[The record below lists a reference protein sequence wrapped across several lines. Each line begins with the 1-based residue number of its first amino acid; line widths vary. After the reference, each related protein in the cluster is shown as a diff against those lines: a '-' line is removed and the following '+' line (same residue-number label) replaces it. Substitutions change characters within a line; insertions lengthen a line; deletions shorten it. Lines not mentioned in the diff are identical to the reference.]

1 MRKIGFIF
9 PSQSTQYVGM
19 GKDLY
24 ENIDICRETFDHAN
38 EVTGVDI
45 KGICFEGPLEKLN
58 ETVNTQ
64 PCILT
69 MSYAAFLALGE
80 YGIKPEAVAGFSLG
94 EFSAMVAGGIMSFD
108 DALRV
113 LKVRANA
120 MQTAVPLGV
129 GTMIG
134 VKSEK
139 AARAIEIC
147 NEITEGYTALANA
160 NSPTNLLFS
169 GETPAMKIFSE
180 RLTAEGIKNKIVAV
194 SVPSHCDLM
203 NPARQPLTDALA
215 AADMKS
221 PDGVD
226 FYMCADAEK
235 ETDVAKIREKEVKQM
250 CTTVQCEGII
260 RNMLRDGVNVFI
272 ELGPKGAYSKYV
284 REVAPEDTLILN
296 VEDTATLKAAVEALK
311 AE

>member
-1 MRKIGFIF
+1 MKKIGFLF

-24 ENIDICRETFDHAN
+24 DNIPVCREVFDRAN

-45 KGICFEGPLEKLN
+45 KGICFDGPLETLN

-69 MSYAAFLALGE
+69 VSVATFRALQE
-80 YGIKPEAVAGFSLG
+80 YGIRPAAVAGFSLG
-94 EFSAMVAGGIMSFD
+94 EFSAMVAGGILRFE

-113 LKVRANA
+113 LHVRANA
-120 MQTAVPLGV
+120 MQTAVPLGA

-147 NEITEGYTALANA
+147 QEISEGYTALANA

-169 GETPAMKIFSE
+169 GETPAMKVFSE
-180 RLTAEGIKNKIVAV
+180 RLTEEGIKNRVIAV

-203 NPARQPLTDALA
+203 NPAREPLREVLA
-215 AADMKS
+215 TTEMHS
-221 PDGVD
+221 PAVD

-235 ETDVAKIREKEVKQM
+235 ETDVEKIREKEVRQM

-260 RNMLRDGVNVFI
+260 RNMLRDGVNVFV
-272 ELGPKGAYSKYV
+272 ELGPKNAYSQYV
-284 REVAPEDTLILN
+284 IEIAPEDTQVLH
-296 VEDTATLKAAVEALK
+296 VEDVATLNRVVAALQED
-311 AE
+311 

>member
-24 ENIDICRETFDHAN
+24 ENIDICRQVFDRAN

-45 KGICFEGPLEKLN
+45 KGICFDGPLATLN

-69 MSYAAFLALGE
+69 TSYAAFLALSE
-80 YGIKPEAVAGFSLG
+80 YGIKPDAVAGFSLG
-94 EFSAMVAGGIMSFD
+94 EFSAMVAGGIMSFE

-129 GTMIG
+129 GTMVG

-180 RLTAEGIKNKIVAV
+180 RLSAEGIKNRIIAV

-203 NPARQPLTDALA
+203 NPARQPLTDALL

-221 PDGVD
+221 PEVD

-235 ETDVAKIREKEVKQM
+235 ETDVALIREKEVTQM

-272 ELGPKGAYSKYV
+272 ELGPKDAYSRYV
-284 REVAPEDTLILN
+284 REVAPEGTLIMH
-296 VEDTATLKAAVEALK
+296 VEDTATLKAVVEALK

>member
-1 MRKIGFIF
+1 MKKIGFIF

-24 ENIDICRETFDHAN
+24 DNIPICREVFDRAN

-45 KGICFEGPLEKLN
+45 KGICFDGPLETLN

-69 MSYAAFLALGE
+69 TSYAAFLALQE
-80 YGIKPEAVAGFSLG
+80 YGIHPSAVAGFSLG
-94 EFSAMVAGGIMSFD
+94 EFSAMVASGIMRFE
-108 DALRV
+108 DALKV

-169 GETPAMKIFSE
+169 GETPAMKVFSE
-180 RLTAEGIKNKIVAV
+180 RLTEEGIKNRIVAV

-203 NPARQPLTDALA
+203 KPAREPLTNALA
-215 AADMKS
+215 ATEMKS
-221 PDGVD
+221 PDVD
-226 FYMCADAEK
+226 FYMCANAEK
-235 ETDVAKIREKEVKQM
+235 ETDVEKIREKEVRQM

-272 ELGPKGAYSKYV
+272 ELGPKNAYSKYV
-284 REVAPEDTLILN
+284 IEVAPENTLVLH
-296 VEDTATLKAAVEALK
+296 VEDTATLKETVDALK

>member
-19 GKDLY
+19 GKELY
-24 ENIDICRETFDHAN
+24 ENIPVCREVFDRAN

-45 KGICFEGPLEKLN
+45 KGICFDGPLEKLN

-69 MSYAAFLALGE
+69 MSYAAFLALRE
-80 YGIKPEAVAGFSLG
+80 HGIEPEAVAGFSLG
-94 EFSAMVAGGIMSFD
+94 EFSAMVAGGIMSFED
-108 DALRV
+108 TLGV

-120 MQTAVPLGV
+120 MQSAVPLGV

-139 AARAIEIC
+139 AQRAIEIC

-169 GETPAMKIFSE
+169 GETPAMEVFSR
-180 RLTAEGIKNKIVAV
+180 RLTEEGIKNRIIAV

-203 NPARQPLTDALA
+203 IPARKPLIEALA
-215 AADMKS
+215 AVDMKV
-221 PDGVD
+221 PQVD

-235 ETDVAKIREKEVKQM
+235 ESDVEKIREKEVTQM

-260 RNMLRDGVNVFI
+260 RNMLRDGVNVFV
-272 ELGPKGAYSKYV
+272 ELGPKNAYSRYV
-284 REVAPEDTLILN
+284 REIAPEDTLVLN
-296 VEDTATLKAAVEALK
+296 VEDMATLKAAVELLK

>member
-1 MRKIGFIF
+1 MKKIGFIF

-19 GKDLY
+19 GKELY
-24 ENIDICRETFDHAN
+24 ETIPVCRAVFDRAN

-45 KGICFEGPLEKLN
+45 KGICFDGPLEKLN

-80 YGIKPEAVAGFSLG
+80 YGIRPAAVAGFSLG
-94 EFSAMVAGGIMSFD
+94 EFSAMVAGGVMSFE

-120 MQTAVPLGV
+120 MQSAVPLGV

-147 NEITEGYTALANA
+147 GEITEGYTALANA

-169 GETPAMKIFSE
+169 GETPAMKVFSE
-180 RLTAEGIKNKIVAV
+180 RLSAEGIKNRIVAV

-203 NPARQPLTDALA
+203 KPARQPLTDALA
-215 AADMKS
+215 SVEMQS
-221 PDGVD
+221 PAVD
-226 FYMCADAEK
+226 FYMCADAER
-235 ETDVAKIREKEVKQM
+235 ETDVEKIREKEVTQM

-260 RNMLRDGVNVFI
+260 RNMLRDGVNTFV
-272 ELGPKGAYSKYV
+272 ELGPKNAYSKYV
-284 REVAPEDTLILN
+284 CEIAPEGTLILN
-296 VEDTATLKAAVEALK
+296 VEDAETLKAAVEALK

>member
-1 MRKIGFIF
+1 MKKIAFIF

-24 ENIDICRETFDHAN
+24 DNIPVCREVFDRAN

-45 KGICFEGPLEKLN
+45 RSICFDGPLETLN

-69 MSYAAFLALGE
+69 MSYAAFLALQE
-80 YGIKPEAVAGFSLG
+80 YDIRPAAVAGFSLG
-94 EFSAMVAGGIMSFD
+94 EFSAMVAGGIMRFE
-108 DALRV
+108 DALKV

-120 MQTAVPLGV
+120 MQAAVPLGV

-169 GETPAMKIFSE
+169 GETPAMKVFSE
-180 RLTAEGIKNKIVAV
+180 RLTEEGIKNRIVAV

-203 NPARQPLTDALA
+203 NPAREPLTNALA
-215 AADMKS
+215 ATEMKS
-221 PDGVD
+221 PEVD

-235 ETDVAKIREKEVKQM
+235 ETDVEKIREKEVRQM

-272 ELGPKGAYSKYV
+272 ELGPKNAYSKYV
-284 REVAPEDTLILN
+284 TEVAPEDTLVLH
-296 VEDTATLKAAVEALK
+296 VEDTATLKETLDALK
-311 AE
+311 SM